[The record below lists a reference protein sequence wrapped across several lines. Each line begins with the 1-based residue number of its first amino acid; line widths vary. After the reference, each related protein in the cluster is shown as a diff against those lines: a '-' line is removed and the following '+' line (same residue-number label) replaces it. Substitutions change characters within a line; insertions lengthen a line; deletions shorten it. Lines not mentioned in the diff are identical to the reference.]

1 MGRRRIIFGLIS
13 LVFLSVGSLQA
24 QSKKERIESDTA
36 RYLLLNMALQYE
48 ITMAVDDMYNFDF
61 RKAEVEFN
69 WLRYNYPEH
78 PLAYFLFGIST
89 WWQMMPNL
97 NKESSLDDEFLAY
110 MDTTVMKAKAIL
122 DKDEDNIEASFF
134 LAGAYGF
141 EGRYHSDKKNWG
153 RASNSG
159 RLALKYLDRTQG
171 NESFSPE
178 ILFGDALFNYYS
190 VWIRE
195 EYPLLRAVLI
205 FFPNGDKELGLKQLE
220 TVASNAFYTRIEA
233 IFFLMRIKAFE
244 TNETFEALRLSG
256 EMFKRYPNNPYFH
269 RFYTRMLYSAGQ
281 FTDAEKESIEILK
294 RYDAGML
301 GYEEMSARYANF
313 FLGAINRTRKDWTV
327 AEGYYKKTIELSTTL
342 DLEDSGY
349 HIYALLHLAEYYV
362 SQQRYDEAS
371 PMLEKIRSETKRR
384 ETTNER
390 ARELEREIK
399 KNKK

>member
-61 RKAEVEFN
+61 HKAEVEFN
-69 WLRYNYPEH
+69 WLKYNYPEH

-134 LAGAYGF
+134 LAGAHGF

-256 EMFKRYPNNPYFH
+256 DMFKRYPNNPYFH

-281 FTDAEKESIEILK
+281 FTDTEKESIEILK

-371 PMLEKIRSETKRR
+371 PMLEKIRRETKRR
-384 ETTNER
+384 ETTNAR